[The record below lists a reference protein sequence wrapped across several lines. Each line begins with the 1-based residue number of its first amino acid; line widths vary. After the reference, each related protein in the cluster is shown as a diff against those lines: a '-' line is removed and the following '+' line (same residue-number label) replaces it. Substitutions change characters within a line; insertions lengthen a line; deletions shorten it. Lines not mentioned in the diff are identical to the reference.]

1 MVRYLHF
8 FSLSFYIFFL
18 ILQGGPISI
27 SDDAVT
33 ALSVVEETC
42 KKAADMDPNLTYKF
56 CVTSLQAIPRSH
68 CANLRGLGLIAMKL
82 SRTNATHTKLYI
94 KKIMKKKKKLEP
106 FYRSCLESCLELYS
120 NAIYSTRDAI
130 KYYKSRSYLEAN
142 VQFSA
147 VMDAP
152 STCEDGFKEKEG
164 LRSPL
169 TKKNNDLFQL
179 TALVLSIIEMLR

>member
-18 ILQGGPISI
+18 ILQGGTISI

-42 KKAADMDPNLTYKF
+42 KKAANMDPNLTYKF
-56 CVTSLQAIPRSH
+56 CVTSLQAVPRSH

-106 FYRSCLESCLELYS
+106 FYRSCLELYS
-120 NAIYSTRDAI
+120 HAKYSTRDAI

-152 STCEDGFKEKEG
+152 STCEDGFKDKEV

>member
-1 MVRYLHF
+1 
-8 FSLSFYIFFL
+8 
-18 ILQGGPISI
+18 
-27 SDDAVT
+27 
-33 ALSVVEETC
+33 
-42 KKAADMDPNLTYKF
+42 
-56 CVTSLQAIPRSH
+56 
-68 CANLRGLGLIAMKL
+68 MKL
-82 SRTNATHTKLYI
+82 NRTNATHTKLYI

-152 STCEDGFKEKEG
+152 STCEDGFKDKEG